1 MFFFFF
7 SLSLS
12 INKNIYTYTYIQCW
26 SCPQEICSFGQVWLE
41 TKTISDVLPFLL
53 CFVSHCPSGRIVR
66 ILVSPHVCLSVGRSV
81 SPFVLCLHSDSD
93 HGVREKKRDGTRD
106 AAWEGRKP
114 QVYSQLTRRQTRLLV
129 WRRRRRRRIVKK
141 LKTER
146 KTNKNKKR
154 KKERESKGD
163 RRYRGCCKRRRKRGR
178 KVRQEREA
186 REEEGDSWLNGEEG
200 SGGDERKKGVK
211 SLLDED

>member
-1 MFFFFF
+1 M
-7 SLSLS
+7 
-12 INKNIYTYTYIQCW
+12 
-26 SCPQEICSFGQVWLE
+26 WLE

-129 WRRRRRRRIVKK
+129 WRRRRRRIVKK